1 MHFVP
6 LMRTKKNN
14 RPNIYLHSTPVHV
27 NSRGSVGDTGQQ
39 LKISRNKRENVCVCV
54 CAKRETVDN
63 WQPDLLIT
71 VLLPVFTATKAS
83 TNMMPVLLNVSIC
96 HLVQK
101 FNSRSWR

>member
-14 RPNIYLHSTPVHV
+14 RPNIYLNSTPVHV
-27 NSRGSVGDTGQQ
+27 NSREVLGTQDNS
-39 LKISRNKRENVCVCV
+39 LKYQETSGKMCVCV
-54 CAKRETVDN
+54 KRETVDN
-63 WQPDLLIT
+63 WQLDLLIT